1 MRENNPE
8 YKQHIQCVFMYIYI
22 INIIYIH
29 IIYTQPQKKTRMK
42 QNEVREEMKNTTDSK
57 PRNKEEIQIGQ
68 NNAENK

>member
-1 MRENNPE
+1 
-8 YKQHIQCVFMYIYI
+8 
-22 INIIYIH
+22 
-29 IIYTQPQKKTRMK
+29 MK